1 MISEDVVKQT
11 EISSQTAKRLWLKTS
26 ILLIFHGILFS
37 LIGLF
42 RGGGWQGFGLCYLWG
57 FAFVWTAVLGCLF
70 FVALQHAT
78 SSVWSVVIRRVAE
91 IWASPMLLVA
101 VFFVGLIGLAIIE
114 NVGLYPWAHPE
125 HNEELH
131 LTGNKEL
138 YLNLGFFVVRGI
150 LFFALW
156 VLFTRFFVG
165 KSLVQD
171 HADQPLE
178 IADKLER
185 VSRPFLGIFAFSAT
199 FASFDWLMSLDP
211 MWFSTIY
218 GVYVFAGMFVT
229 ALSVIT
235 LTVIGLRNANR
246 LGEGIIRNEHLY
258 NLGGLLLGFVC
269 FWGYIAFSQYMLIW
283 YGNIPE
289 ETEYFITRFSGGWLT
304 ITVLLAITRFAI
316 PFLVLL
322 PRDTRMNPRILTPI
336 AILMI
341 AGQILDLYWLIMPHY
356 HPEGPVGGFWQFGP
370 LLLMSGIILLWG
382 SRFIANHNT
391 MAANDPL
398 FEKSK
403 QFRL

>member
-1 MISEDVVKQT
+1 MLDSAVKQAD
-11 EISSQTAKRLWLKTS
+11 ISIPTGKRLWLKTS

-42 RGGGWQGFGLCYLWG
+42 RGGGWQGFGLSYLWG
-57 FAFVWTAVLGCLF
+57 FAFVWTVVLGCLF
-70 FVALQHAT
+70 FVTLQHAT
-78 SSVWSVVIRRVAE
+78 SSVWSIVVRRVAE
-91 IWASPMLLVA
+91 IWASPMILVA
-101 VFFVGLIGLAIIE
+101 VFFAGLVGLAIIE
-114 NVGLYPWAHPE
+114 NVGLYPGAHAE

-156 VLFTRFFVG
+156 ILFTRFFIG
-165 KSLVQD
+165 KSLSQD
-171 HADQPLE
+171 HADQPLV
-178 IADKLER
+178 IADKLKR
-185 VSRPFLGIFAFSAT
+185 VSRPFLIIFAFSTT

-211 MWFSTIY
+211 TWFSTIY

-246 LGEGIIRNEHLY
+246 LGDGIIRNEHLFS
-258 NLGGLLLGFVC
+258 LGGLLFGFVC

-283 YGNIPE
+283 YANIPE
-289 ETEYFITRFSGGWLT
+289 ETEYFVTRFSGGWLT
-304 ITVLLAITRFAI
+304 ITVLVAVIRFVI
-316 PFLVLL
+316 PFLALL
-322 PRDTRMNPRILTPI
+322 PRDAKMNPRVLAPI
-336 AILMI
+336 SVLMI
-341 AGQILDLYWLIMPHY
+341 VGQMVDLYWLIMPQY
-356 HPEGPVGGFWQFGP
+356 HKEGPVGGFWQFGP
-370 LLLMSGIILLWG
+370 LLLMSGIILLWA
-382 SRFIANHNT
+382 SRFITNNNCL
-391 MAANDPL
+391 AANDPL